1 MGEICSATS
10 VASNFVREVK
20 ERNLT

>member
-10 VASNFVREVK
+10 IAGNFVREVK
-20 ERNLT
+20 ECNLT